1 MCLIEFCGGLPSRPT
16 PHKFPSEIL
25 SRHWSPAVTSF
36 SYNQQTMNGES
47 SSSNAVSS
55 STASDSSNLINV
67 GLQDEM
73 LGFAVTPKT
82 DCEHLSHI
90 QLVKDLDDEV
100 VRKAH
105 CTHCGKPE
113 TWLCLTCGGVYCSRY
128 QNNCAKLHATEASHP
143 IALSLSDLSVWCY
156 QCDDYIT
163 SPLLDTLKRRVYVLK
178 FDAPPPEG
186 SELDIAV

>member
-1 MCLIEFCGGLPSRPT
+1 MVVCMIGDSYDVVVGCAMTESVCPYEIKITDMPYRVLWWLPSRPT

-36 SYNQQTMNGES
+36 SYNQQTMNGEP
-47 SSSNAVSS
+47 SSSNAASS

-82 DCEHLSHI
+82 DCDHLSHI

-100 VRKAH
+100 VREAH

-128 QNNCAKLHATEASHP
+128 DLLHTVCTRNTT
-143 IALSLSDLSVWCY
+143 IV
-156 QCDDYIT
+156 
-163 SPLLDTLKRRVYVLK
+163 V
-178 FDAPPPEG
+178 
-186 SELDIAV
+186 